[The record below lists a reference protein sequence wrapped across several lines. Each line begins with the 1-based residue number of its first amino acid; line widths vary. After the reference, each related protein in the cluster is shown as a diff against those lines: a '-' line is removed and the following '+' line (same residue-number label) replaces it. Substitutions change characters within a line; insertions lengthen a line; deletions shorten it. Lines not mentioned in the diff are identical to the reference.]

1 MPQTLPER
9 YSGAKPKERALLS
22 QTDTTIPTE
31 TRNERR
37 RRITDEKIAEAVLH
51 LALHKGPHSVTF
63 SGVSEASGVA
73 KTTLY
78 RRYQTREELFDAVAR
93 HYAATPDETDQ
104 SPTTPEGLA
113 ATLRRG
119 VSTLEERI
127 GLEAIGVLLASRDEF
142 MQQLRRHLFMPQVHR
157 AVDYFRR
164 GVDAGVLRED
174 IDYEL
179 VVDLIYGGM
188 IMRSAG
194 EKALTHDW
202 ANAVVDLLWPMITK
216 DSPLNTQQQLPR

>member
-1 MPQTLPER
+1 MTV
-9 YSGAKPKERALLS
+9 S
-22 QTDTTIPTE
+22 QTDVTIPTE

-37 RRITDEKIAEAVLH
+37 RRITDEKIAAAVLD
-51 LALHKGPHSVTF
+51 LALEKGPHNVTF
-63 SGVSEASGVA
+63 SAVSAKSGVA

-93 HYAATPDETDQ
+93 HYAATPNETDAA
-104 SPTTPEGLA
+104 PTTPEGLA

-119 VSTLEERI
+119 VSTLEEQI

-142 MQQLRRHLFMPQVHR
+142 MQQLRQHLFTPQVQG
-157 AVDYFRR
+157 AVDYFER
-164 GVDAGVLRED
+164 GVDAGVLRQD

-188 IMRSAG
+188 IMRSAR
-194 EKALTHDW
+194 EKDLTHGW
-202 ANAVVDLLWPMITK
+202 ANAVVDLLWPLIRK
-216 DSPLNTQQQLPR
+216 D